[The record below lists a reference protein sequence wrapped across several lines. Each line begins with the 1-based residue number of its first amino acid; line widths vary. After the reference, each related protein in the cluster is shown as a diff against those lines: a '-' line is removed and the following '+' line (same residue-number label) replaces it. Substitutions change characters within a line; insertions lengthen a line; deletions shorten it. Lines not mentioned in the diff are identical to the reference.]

1 MSKRKNI
8 QRPII
13 LTVLLLTGIF
23 NTRFSSA
30 QDFTFSQFYEQP
42 LLRNPALAGLFTGD
56 LRVSM
61 SYRDQW
67 GSITVPFRTTSLSI
81 EHKIPIGSKHD
92 LITIASQMSVDAAGD
107 IRLKRTQFLPSIS
120 FHKSLSEENDTYL
133 TAAFMGGPVSS
144 QFDATQ
150 LKLGDQFRG
159 GSYDPS
165 NPSAQ
170 PIRNTGYS
178 YWDLNAGLSFSSSL
192 KNKTNFYIAAGMTHI
207 TNPVIKSVTG
217 NAPGF
222 LSPKIAVNAGINV
235 PSGERGHVTAFTD
248 YFVQNGNNQLL
259 SGILYGI
266 DITQYDNGDPD
277 IFYIGS
283 FMRWGDALIPVV
295 KVGFNHISIGI
306 SYDINISKLK
316 VVSNW
321 RGGLELTVV
330 YHDFLKIRNS
340 TLDKLRCTRF

>member
-1 MSKRKNI
+1 MKKFL
-8 QRPII
+8 
-13 LTVLLLTGIF
+13 LTVSLLTGICCALVC
-23 NTRFSSA
+23 RA

-67 GSITVPFRTTSLSI
+67 GSVTVPFRTTSLSI
-81 EHKIPIGSKHD
+81 ENKIPVGSSND
-92 LITIASQMSVDAAGD
+92 LITIASQMSIDGAGD

-120 FHKSLSEENDTYL
+120 FHKSLSGDKDTYL

-150 LKLGDQFRG
+150 LRMGDQFHG
-159 GSYDPS
+159 GSFDPS
-165 NPSAQ
+165 SPSAQ
-170 PIRNTGYS
+170 PISNTGYS
-178 YWDLNAGLSFSSSL
+178 YWEVSAGLSFSSTLS
-192 KNKTNFYIAAGMTHI
+192 NKTNFYIAAGMTHI
-207 TNPVIKSVTG
+207 TNPVIHSVTG
-217 NAPGF
+217 NVDGF
-222 LSPKIAVNAGINV
+222 LSPKIALNAGINA
-235 PSGERGHVTAFTD
+235 PSGEKGHITAFSD
-248 YFVQNGNNQLL
+248 LFIQNGSRQLL
-259 SGILYGI
+259 SGIMYGI
-266 DITQYDNGDPD
+266 NLLEYDNGDPD
-277 IFYIGS
+277 ILYAGA

-295 KVGFNHISIGI
+295 KLGFSHFSMGI

-321 RGGLELTVV
+321 RGGLELSIV
-330 YHDFLKIRNS
+330 YRDFLKIRNS

>member
-1 MSKRKNI
+1 MKR
-8 QRPII
+8 I
-13 LTVLLLTGIF
+13 LQYLLLLITVIGYADLAK
-23 NTRFSSA
+23 A
-30 QDFTFSQFYEQP
+30 QDYTFSQFYEQP

-67 GSITVPFRTTSLSI
+67 GSVTVPFRTTSLNI
-81 EHKIPIGSKHD
+81 EHKIPIGTKHD
-92 LITIASQMSVDAAGD
+92 LITVASQMSVDAAGD

-120 FHKSLSEENDTYL
+120 FHKSLSEQSDTYL
-133 TAAFMGGPVSS
+133 TAAFQAGPVSS

-150 LKLGDQFRG
+150 LKMGDQFQG

-165 NPSAQ
+165 NATMQ
-170 PIRNTGYS
+170 PIKNNGYS
-178 YWDLNAGLSFSSSL
+178 YWDVNAGLSFSSTI
-192 KNKTNFYIAAGMTHI
+192 NEKTNFYLAVGMTHI

-217 NAPGF
+217 NVDGF
-222 LSPKIAVNAGINV
+222 LLPKIGFNAGINV
-235 PSGERGHVTAFTD
+235 PSGERGHVMAFTD
-248 YFVQNGNNQLL
+248 FFVQNQYKQIL
-259 SGILYGI
+259 SGVMYGI
-266 DITQYDNGDPD
+266 DIIEYDNGDPD

-283 FMRWGDALIPVV
+283 FMRWGDALVPVV
-295 KVGFNHISIGI
+295 KMGFNHFSVGI

-321 RGGLELTVV
+321 RGGLELSLV
-330 YHDFLKIRNS
+330 YRDFLKIRNS